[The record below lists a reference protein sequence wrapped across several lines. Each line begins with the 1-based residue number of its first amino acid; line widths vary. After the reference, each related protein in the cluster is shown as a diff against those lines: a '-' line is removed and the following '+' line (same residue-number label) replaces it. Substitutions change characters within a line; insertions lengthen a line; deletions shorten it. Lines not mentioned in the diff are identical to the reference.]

1 MKQEEGNKDKIQ
13 NLTKPVMAFLSIA
26 GLLIMASVLQS
37 ITLIF
42 TKPVT
47 SHTALAQ
54 EQQKKTPAEIISKI
68 RSLLNQTI
76 NEYRTQNFTSA
87 QGLASSAYLDNFEFI
102 ETPLDKHDKALRND
116 TEIMLREQLRQM
128 IKDKSPIENIQQ
140 LINKIDSNL
149 DKAQALV
156 ANEPSVQ
163 TLISAGASSSNTTN
177 QTSQPTAT
185 LSTASNATE
194 VKIIGD
200 EVKEPYIPGSIII
213 ESGEKVRWVN
223 NDVEA
228 HSVTSGLESSADRG
242 KLFDSGLLNANQTF
256 EHTFDK
262 PGTYN
267 YYCTVHPIMTGLVN
281 AN

>member
-76 NEYRTQNFTSA
+76 NEYRNQNFTGA

-116 TEIMLREQLRQM
+116 TEIMLREQLRQV

-140 LINKIDSNL
+140 LINNIDSNL
-149 DKAQALV
+149 DKAEALL

-163 TLISAGASSSNTTN
+163 TITSAGAN

-185 LSTASNATE
+185 SSSALNATE

-200 EVKEPYIPGSIII
+200 EVKEPYMPGSIIV
-213 ESGEKVRWVN
+213 ESGKKVRWVN
-223 NDVEA
+223 NDVEV

-242 KLFDSGLLNANQTF
+242 KLFDSGLLNTNQTF
-256 EHTFDK
+256 EYTFDK

-267 YYCTVHPIMTGLVN
+267 YYCTIHPIMTGLVN
-281 AN
+281 VS

>member
-13 NLTKPVMAFLSIA
+13 NLTKPVMAFLSIT

-76 NEYRTQNFTSA
+76 NEYRNQNFTGA

-116 TEIMLREQLRQM
+116 TEILLREQLRQV

-140 LINKIDSNL
+140 LINNIDSNL
-149 DKAQALV
+149 DKAEALR

-163 TLISAGASSSNTTN
+163 TITSAGAN

-185 LSTASNATE
+185 SSSALNATE

-200 EVKEPYIPGSIII
+200 EVKEPYMPGSIIV
-213 ESGEKVRWVN
+213 ESGKKVRWVN
-223 NDVEA
+223 NDVEV

-256 EHTFDK
+256 EYTFDK

-267 YYCTVHPIMTGLVN
+267 YYCTVHPIMSGLVN
-281 AN
+281 VN

>member
-47 SHTALAQ
+47 SHMALAQ

-76 NEYRTQNFTSA
+76 NEYRNQNFTGA

-116 TEIMLREQLRQM
+116 TEIMLREQLRQV

-140 LINKIDSNL
+140 LINNIDSNL
-149 DKAQALV
+149 DKAEALL

-163 TLISAGASSSNTTN
+163 TITSAGAN

-185 LSTASNATE
+185 SSSALNATE

-200 EVKEPYIPGSIII
+200 EVKEPYMPGSIIV
-213 ESGEKVRWVN
+213 ESGKKVRWVN
-223 NDVEA
+223 NDVEV

-281 AN
+281 VS